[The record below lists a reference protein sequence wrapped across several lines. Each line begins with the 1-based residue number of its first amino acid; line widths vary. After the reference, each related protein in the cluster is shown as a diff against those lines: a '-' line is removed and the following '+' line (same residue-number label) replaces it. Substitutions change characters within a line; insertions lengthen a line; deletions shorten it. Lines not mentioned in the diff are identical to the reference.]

1 MGFFD
6 KIKQGLKKTS
16 DAVNHS
22 LDSVFA
28 AFVKVDDDL
37 LEELEEA
44 LILSDVGASTA
55 AKIVAE
61 VEKRA
66 KLRKTTTADELR
78 DLLREVLTDNMLDNQ
93 PLNTDGKPAVILV
106 IGVNGVGK
114 TTSIGKLAARYVNEG
129 KKVMLSAADTFR
141 AAAADQLEIWAKRAG
156 ADIVRHG
163 EGADPAAVVFDSI
176 SAAKARGSDIIIV
189 DTAGRLHN
197 KANLMNELAKID
209 RVISREL
216 PDASRETLL
225 VLDATTGQNAVHQA
239 EEFNKAAE
247 LTGIILTKLD
257 GTAKGGIV
265 IAISAGL
272 GVPVKL
278 VGVGEGID
286 DLIDFDRAA
295 FLEAILP
302 PVHENAEND
311 EEQTE
316 EDENAETR
324 RKNQGRNAS
333 GEDYH

>member
-6 KIKQGLKKTS
+6 KIKQGFKKTS
-16 DAVNHS
+16 DAVSHS

-28 AFVKVDDDL
+28 AFVKIDEDL

-44 LILSDVGASTA
+44 LILSDVGASTSE
-55 AKIVAE
+55 KIVAE

-66 KLRKTTTADELR
+66 KLRKTTTASE
-78 DLLREVLTDNMLDNQ
+78 LREVMTDNMLDNQ
-93 PLNTDGKPAVILV
+93 PLDVSGRPAVILV

-114 TTSIGKLAARYVNEG
+114 TTSIGKLAARYVSEG

-209 RVISREL
+209 RVIAREL

-302 PVHENAEND
+302 PAEQMTGDSENEEEGAEQ
-311 EEQTE
+311 E
-316 EDENAETR
+316 
-324 RKNQGRNAS
+324 
-333 GEDYH
+333 

>member
-1 MGFFD
+1 MGLFD
-6 KIKQGLKKTS
+6 KIKQGLQKTS
-16 DAVNHS
+16 DAVNRS
-22 LDSVFA
+22 LDNVFA
-28 AFVKVDDDL
+28 AFVKIDADL

-44 LILSDVGASTA
+44 LILSDVGAETS

-66 KLRKTTTADELR
+66 KLRKITTAPELR

-93 PLNTDGKPAVILV
+93 PLDVSGKPAVILV

-114 TTSIGKLAARYVNEG
+114 TTSIGKLAARYVSEG

-239 EEFNKAAE
+239 EEFNKAAH

-286 DLIDFDRAA
+286 DLVDFDRAS
-295 FLEAILP
+295 FLEALLP
-302 PVHENAEND
+302 PEGGNE
-311 EEQTE
+311 
-316 EDENAETR
+316 
-324 RKNQGRNAS
+324 
-333 GEDYH
+333 

>member
-197 KANLMNELAKID
+197 TANLMNELAKID

-272 GVPVKL
+272 GVPVML

-316 EDENAETR
+316 EDENAET
-324 RKNQGRNAS
+324 
-333 GEDYH
+333 

>member
-163 EGADPAAVVFDSI
+163 EGADPVAVVFDSI

-316 EDENAETR
+316 EDENAET
-324 RKNQGRNAS
+324 
-333 GEDYH
+333 

>member
-6 KIKQGLKKTS
+6 KIKQGFKKTS
-16 DAVNHS
+16 DAVSHS

-28 AFVKVDDDL
+28 AFVKIDEDL

-44 LILSDVGASTA
+44 LILSDVGASTS

-66 KLRKTTTADELR
+66 KLRKTTTASELR
-78 DLLREVLTDNMLDNQ
+78 DLLREVLTDNMLDTQ
-93 PLNTDGKPAVILV
+93 PLDVSGRPAVILV

-114 TTSIGKLAARYVNEG
+114 TTSIGKLAARYVSEG

-302 PVHENAEND
+302 PAEQMTGDSENEEEGAEQ
-311 EEQTE
+311 E
-316 EDENAETR
+316 
-324 RKNQGRNAS
+324 
-333 GEDYH
+333 

>member
-6 KIKQGLKKTS
+6 KIKQGFKKTS
-16 DAVNHS
+16 DAVSHS

-28 AFVKVDDDL
+28 AFVKIDEDL

-44 LILSDVGASTA
+44 LILSDVGASTS

-66 KLRKTTTADELR
+66 KLRKTTTASE
-78 DLLREVLTDNMLDNQ
+78 LREVLTDNMLDNQ
-93 PLNTDGKPAVILV
+93 PLDVSGKPAVILV

-114 TTSIGKLAARYVNEG
+114 TTSIGKLAARYVSEG

-302 PVHENAEND
+302 PAEQMTGDGENEEEGAEQ
-311 EEQTE
+311 E
-316 EDENAETR
+316 
-324 RKNQGRNAS
+324 
-333 GEDYH
+333 

>member
-66 KLRKTTTADELR
+66 KLRKTITADELR

-316 EDENAETR
+316 EDENAET
-324 RKNQGRNAS
+324 
-333 GEDYH
+333 

>member
-6 KIKQGLKKTS
+6 KIKQGFKKTS
-16 DAVNHS
+16 DAVSHS

-28 AFVKVDDDL
+28 AFVKIDDDL

-225 VLDATTGQNAVHQA
+225 VLDATTGQNAVYQA

-316 EDENAETR
+316 EDENAET
-324 RKNQGRNAS
+324 
-333 GEDYH
+333 

>member
-6 KIKQGLKKTS
+6 KIKQGFKKTS
-16 DAVNHS
+16 DAVSHS

-28 AFVKVDDDL
+28 AFVKIDEDL

-44 LILSDVGASTA
+44 LILSDVGASTS

-66 KLRKTTTADELR
+66 KLRKTTTASELR

-93 PLNTDGKPAVILV
+93 PLDVSGKPAVILV

-114 TTSIGKLAARYVNEG
+114 TTSIGKLAARYVSEG

-302 PVHENAEND
+302 PAEQMTGSTDSEEGAD
-311 EEQTE
+311 EE
-316 EDENAETR
+316 
-324 RKNQGRNAS
+324 
-333 GEDYH
+333 

>member
-6 KIKQGLKKTS
+6 KIKQGFKKTS
-16 DAVNHS
+16 DAVSHS

-28 AFVKVDDDL
+28 AFVKIDADL

-44 LILSDVGASTA
+44 LILSDVGAATS

-66 KLRKTTTADELR
+66 KLRKTTTASELR

-93 PLNTDGKPAVILV
+93 PLDVSGKPAVILV

-114 TTSIGKLAARYVNEG
+114 TTSIGKLAARYVSEG

-176 SAAKARGSDIIIV
+176 SAAKARGSDVIIV

-225 VLDATTGQNAVHQA
+225 VLDATTGQNAVYQA

-302 PVHENAEND
+302 PAEQMTGSTDSEEGAD
-311 EEQTE
+311 EE
-316 EDENAETR
+316 
-324 RKNQGRNAS
+324 
-333 GEDYH
+333 

>member
-1 MGFFD
+1 MGLFD
-6 KIKQGLKKTS
+6 KIKQGLQKTS
-16 DAVNHS
+16 DAVNRS
-22 LDSVFA
+22 LDNVFA
-28 AFVKVDDDL
+28 AFVKIDADL

-44 LILSDVGASTA
+44 LILSDVGAETS

-66 KLRKTTTADELR
+66 KLRKITTAPELR

-93 PLNTDGKPAVILV
+93 PLNVSGKPAVILV

-114 TTSIGKLAARYVNEG
+114 TTSIGKLAARYVSEG

-239 EEFNKAAE
+239 EEFNKAAH

-286 DLIDFDRAA
+286 DLIDFDRAS
-295 FLEAILP
+295 FLEALLP
-302 PVHENAEND
+302 EQGGD
-311 EEQTE
+311 E
-316 EDENAETR
+316 
-324 RKNQGRNAS
+324 
-333 GEDYH
+333 

>member
-6 KIKQGLKKTS
+6 KIKRGLKKTS
-16 DAVNHS
+16 DAVS
-22 LDSVFA
+22 ESIGDVMA
-28 AFVKVDDDL
+28 AFVKVDEDL

-44 LILSDVGASTA
+44 MILADLGASTA
-55 AKIVAE
+55 S
-61 VEKRA
+61 RA
-66 KLRKTTTADELR
+66 VDELR
-78 DLLREVLTDNMLDNQ
+78 DRAKHQHINTKEELRNVLCDILSEMMQEDSALDISK
-93 PLNTDGKPAVILV
+93 KPAVILV

-114 TTSIGKLAARYVNEG
+114 TTTIGKLAASYTAQGMR
-129 KKVMLSAADTFR
+129 VMLSAADTFR

-302 PVHENAEND
+302 PAEQMTGDSENEEEGAEQ
-311 EEQTE
+311 E
-316 EDENAETR
+316 
-324 RKNQGRNAS
+324 
-333 GEDYH
+333 

>member
-6 KIKQGLKKTS
+6 KIKQGFKKPS
-16 DAVNHS
+16 DAVSHS

-28 AFVKVDDDL
+28 AFVKIDEDL

-44 LILSDVGASTA
+44 LILSDVGASTS

-66 KLRKTTTADELR
+66 KLRKTTTASELR

-93 PLNTDGKPAVILV
+93 PLDVSGRPAVILV

-114 TTSIGKLAARYVNEG
+114 TTSIGKLAARYVSEG

-176 SAAKARGSDIIIV
+176 SAAKARGSDIIIG

-265 IAISAGL
+265 IAIAREL
-272 GVPVKL
+272 GVPVKF

-286 DLIDFDRAA
+286 DLKPFDAMDFAQA
-295 FLEAILP
+295 LI
-302 PVHENAEND
+302 
-311 EEQTE
+311 
-316 EDENAETR
+316 
-324 RKNQGRNAS
+324 
-333 GEDYH
+333 

>member
-6 KIKQGLKKTS
+6 KIKQGFKKTS
-16 DAVNHS
+16 DAVSHS

-28 AFVKVDDDL
+28 AFVKIDEDL

-44 LILSDVGASTA
+44 LILSDVGASTS

-66 KLRKTTTADELR
+66 KLRKTTTAAELR

-93 PLNTDGKPAVILV
+93 PLDVSGRPAVILV

-114 TTSIGKLAARYVNEG
+114 TTSIGKLAARYVSEG

-302 PVHENAEND
+302 PAEQMTGDSENEEEGAEQ
-311 EEQTE
+311 E
-316 EDENAETR
+316 
-324 RKNQGRNAS
+324 
-333 GEDYH
+333 

>member
-6 KIKQGLKKTS
+6 KIKQGFKKTS
-16 DAVNHS
+16 DAVSHS

-28 AFVKVDDDL
+28 AFVKIDEDL

-44 LILSDVGASTA
+44 LTLSDVGASTS

-66 KLRKTTTADELR
+66 KLRKTTTASELR

-93 PLNTDGKPAVILV
+93 PLDVSGRPAVILV

-114 TTSIGKLAARYVNEG
+114 TTSIGKLAARYVSEG

-302 PVHENAEND
+302 PAEQMTGDSENEEEGAEQ
-311 EEQTE
+311 E
-316 EDENAETR
+316 
-324 RKNQGRNAS
+324 
-333 GEDYH
+333 

>member
-6 KIKQGLKKTS
+6 KIKKGLKKTS
-16 DAVNHS
+16 EAVSRS
-22 LDSVFA
+22 LDSVFSG
-28 AFVKVDDDL
+28 FVTIDDDL

-44 LILSDVGASTA
+44 LILSDVGAASA
-55 AKIVAE
+55 EKIVKE
-61 VEKRA
+61 VEARA
-66 KLRKTTTADELR
+66 KKQNVGSALELR
-78 DLLREVLTDNMLDNQ
+78 YVLKDTLLDIMLDNQ
-93 PLNTDGKPAVILV
+93 PLDVSGKPAVILV

-114 TTSIGKLAARYVNEG
+114 TTSIGKLAARYVGEG

-176 SAAKARGSDIIIV
+176 SAAKARGSDIIII

-197 KANLMNELAKID
+197 KVNLMNELAKID
-209 RVISREL
+209 RVITREL
-216 PDASRETLL
+216 PGSSRETLL

-239 EEFNKAAE
+239 EEFNKAAS

-265 IAISAGL
+265 IAISSGL

-278 VGVGEGID
+278 VGVGEGLD
-286 DLIDFDRAA
+286 DLVDFDRSA
-295 FLEAILP
+295 FLEAVLP
-302 PVHENAEND
+302 PFEG
-311 EEQTE
+311 
-316 EDENAETR
+316 ET
-324 RKNQGRNAS
+324 
-333 GEDYH
+333 

>member
-1 MGFFD
+1 MGLFD
-6 KIKQGLKKTS
+6 KIKQGLQKTS
-16 DAVNHS
+16 DAVNRS
-22 LDSVFA
+22 LDNVFA
-28 AFVKVDDDL
+28 AFVKIDADL

-44 LILSDVGASTA
+44 LILSDVGAETS

-66 KLRKTTTADELR
+66 KLQKITTAPELR

-93 PLNTDGKPAVILV
+93 PLDVSGKPAVILV

-176 SAAKARGSDIIIV
+176 AAAKARGSDIIIV

-239 EEFNKAAE
+239 EEFNKAAH

-286 DLIDFDRAA
+286 DLIDFDRAS
-295 FLEAILP
+295 FLEALLP
-302 PVHENAEND
+302 
-311 EEQTE
+311 EQGGNE
-316 EDENAETR
+316 
-324 RKNQGRNAS
+324 
-333 GEDYH
+333 